1 MALALDP
8 RYVIEIHSHDVTPA
22 SGRGRSGSRVNP
34 RVNPRV
40 NHDVYL
46 RRRLMVAL
54 IGLSVA
60 AAACL
65 GVRALASRGDATA
78 SIPTV
83 TPLSVGSPT
92 VSMIDPSVYGQGAG
106 FYVVRPGDA
115 LWSIA
120 SSLTDGNIGSFVDEL
135 VDINGGASIAVGQ
148 RLVIPES

>member
-8 RYVIEIHSHDVTPA
+8 RYVIEIHSRDLTPTA
-22 SGRGRSGSRVNP
+22 GRRREA
-34 RVNPRV
+34 
-40 NHDVYL
+40 HEVYL

-92 VSMIDPSVYGQGAG
+92 VAVIDPSVYGQGAG
-106 FYVVRPGDA
+106 FYVVRPGDT

-135 VDINGGASIAVGQ
+135 VDINGGASISVGQ

>member
-22 SGRGRSGSRVNP
+22 SGRGGSGSRVNP

-106 FYVVRPGDA
+106 FYVVRPGDT

>member
-8 RYVIEIHSHDVTPA
+8 RYVIEIHSRDITPA
-22 SGRGRSGSRVNP
+22 AGRRREA
-34 RVNPRV
+34 
-40 NHDVYL
+40 HEVYL

-65 GVRALASRGDATA
+65 GVRALASRGGATA

-92 VSMIDPSVYGQGAG
+92 GAVIDPSVYGQGAG
-106 FYVVRPGDA
+106 FYVVRPGDT

-135 VDINGGASIAVGQ
+135 VDINGGASISVGQ

>member
-8 RYVIEIHSHDVTPA
+8 RYVIEIHSRDITPA
-22 SGRGRSGSRVNP
+22 AGRRREA
-34 RVNPRV
+34 
-40 NHDVYL
+40 HEVYL

-106 FYVVRPGDA
+106 FYVVRPGDT

>member
-8 RYVIEIHSHDVTPA
+8 RYVIEIHSRDITPA
-22 SGRGRSGSRVNP
+22 AGRRRAA
-34 RVNPRV
+34 
-40 NHDVYL
+40 HEVYL

-83 TPLSVGSPT
+83 TPLSVTASNAT
-92 VSMIDPSVYGQGAG
+92 MIDPVVYGQGAG
-106 FYVVRPGDA
+106 FYVVRPGDT

-120 SSLTDGNIGSFVDEL
+120 SSLTDGDIGSFVNEL
-135 VDINGGASIAVGQ
+135 VDVNGGASIAVGQ
-148 RLVIPES
+148 RLVIPEG